1 MELDRALDLKGQIAL
16 VTGGSRGIGRA
27 VVLGLGRLGAEVVIN
42 YRENQAAAEATLQQ
56 LLAEGGRGRLCPFD
70 IAQEG
75 QVEEAVKKIVDQNK
89 KIDILVNNAGVTSDN
104 LLVRLKGEDWDHV
117 LGVNLRGTAHC
128 TKAVCRVM
136 IRERYGRIVNM
147 TSVVGQI
154 GNAGQSA
161 YAASKAGII
170 GFTKAMARELA
181 SRGITV
187 NAVAPGFIDTEM
199 TAKLPAKL
207 QEEFL
212 HSIPLG
218 RFGTCEDVADAVSFL
233 VGRGAGYITGQVI
246 NVNGGLFM

>member
-1 MELDRALDLKGQIAL
+1 MELNRALDLKDQIAL

-42 YRENQAAAEATLQQ
+42 YRGNQAAAEATLRQ
-56 LLAEGGRGRLCPFD
+56 LLAEGGRGWLCPFD
-70 IAQEG
+70 IAKEG

>member
-1 MELDRALDLKGQIAL
+1 M

-27 VVLGLGRLGAEVVIN
+27 VVLALGGLGAEVMIN
-42 YRENQAAAEATLQQ
+42 YRGNQGAAEATLQQ
-56 LLAEGGRGRLCPFD
+56 LLTEGGKGQLHPFD
-70 IAQEG
+70 VAREDR
-75 QVEEAVKKIVDQNK
+75 VEESVKKIVDQHK

-104 LLVRLKGEDWDHV
+104 LLVRLKAEDWDQV
-117 LGVNLRGTAHC
+117 LGVNLRGTVHC
-128 TKAVCRVM
+128 TKSVCRSM
-136 IRERYGRIVNM
+136 IRQRYGRIVNM
-147 TSVVGQI
+147 TSVVGQM

-161 YAASKAGII
+161 YAASKAGVI

-212 HSIPLG
+212 HSIPMG
-218 RFGTCEDVADAVSFL
+218 RFGSCGDVAEAISFL
-233 VGRGAGYITGQVI
+233 VGAGAGYITGQVI
-246 NVNGGLFM
+246 NVNGGLLM